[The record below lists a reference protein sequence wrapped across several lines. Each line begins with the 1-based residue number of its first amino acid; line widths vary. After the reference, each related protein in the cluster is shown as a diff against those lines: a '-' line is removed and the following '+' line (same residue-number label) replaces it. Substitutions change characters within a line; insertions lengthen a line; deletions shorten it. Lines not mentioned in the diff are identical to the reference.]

1 MSSNNV
7 TTVSAT
13 MTTTR
18 NDKGQIMAGYVGT
31 AIRVAEAQQE
41 RRREVDNRVD
51 MRLFLWVHGYEGV
64 TPSEIFA

>member
-1 MSSNNV
+1 MNTNS
-7 TTVSAT
+7 TTVNAT

-31 AIRVAEAQQE
+31 AIRVAEAQQK
-41 RRREVDNRVD
+41 RRRALDNNVSD
-51 MRLFLWVHGYEGV
+51 CLFLWVHGYEGV